1 MAIDTEKL
9 LLLNELICGKYDKT
23 NAGEKIFGTLKKL
36 VNFENG
42 GIFYFNND
50 DLNPIYLYNLENSEF
65 KKDKIDGL
73 KDFKLSETLVVN
85 DCPLGQLVVSSSQNF
100 SDDEKTLFKTCGAI
114 VSQIIK
120 SLEVTDIMNM
130 QVKALQDGIV
140 EINGFNKVIKE
151 QNKKIIEADK
161 VKTKFLSNV
170 SHELRSPLN
179 SIIGFS
185 DILVSEIYGKLDEKQ
200 LEYIKDIQVAGIHL
214 LGMVNEILDI
224 SKIESHTIKLN
235 KTKFNLFLCVNEVL
249 NILKPLYSEKN
260 INIQNLIDENIEVF
274 ADYQKLQQIFFNL
287 LSNAIKFTREEGEIK
302 VFAKLSTKNIMISVA
317 DNGIGI
323 AKENHKR
330 IFKKFEQIASNEGG
344 STNSTGLGLTITKEL
359 VKLHGGTITLESE
372 LNEGAEFK
380 IKLPLGE

>member
-42 GIFYFNND
+42 GIFYFNNE

-100 SDDEKTLFKTCGAI
+100 LDDEKALFKTCGAI

-302 VFAKLSTKNIMISVA
+302 VFAKLSMKNIMISVA

>member
-1 MAIDTEKL
+1 
-9 LLLNELICGKYDKT
+9 
-23 NAGEKIFGTLKKL
+23 
-36 VNFENG
+36 
-42 GIFYFNND
+42 
-50 DLNPIYLYNLENSEF
+50 
-65 KKDKIDGL
+65 
-73 KDFKLSETLVVN
+73 
-85 DCPLGQLVVSSSQNF
+85 
-100 SDDEKTLFKTCGAI
+100 
-114 VSQIIK
+114 
-120 SLEVTDIMNM
+120 
-130 QVKALQDGIV
+130 
-140 EINGFNKVIKE
+140 
-151 QNKKIIEADK
+151 
-161 VKTKFLSNV
+161 
-170 SHELRSPLN
+170 
-179 SIIGFS
+179 
-185 DILVSEIYGKLDEKQ
+185 
-200 LEYIKDIQVAGIHL
+200 
-214 LGMVNEILDI
+214 MVNEILDI

-274 ADYQKLQQIFFNL
+274 VDYQKLQQIFFNL
-287 LSNAIKFTREEGEIK
+287 LSNAIKFTREKGEIK

-344 STNSTGLGLTITKEL
+344 STNSTGLGLTNTKEL

>member
-23 NAGEKIFGTLKKL
+23 NAGDKIFGTLKKL

-42 GIFYFNND
+42 GIFYFNNE

-100 SDDEKTLFKTCGAI
+100 LDDEKALFKTCGAI

-287 LSNAIKFTREEGEIK
+287 LSNAIKFTRENGEIK

>member
-50 DLNPIYLYNLENSEF
+50 DLNPISLYNLENSEF

>member
-42 GIFYFNND
+42 GIFYFNNA

-287 LSNAIKFTREEGEIK
+287 LSNAIKFTREDGEIK

>member
-23 NAGEKIFGTLKKL
+23 NAGEKIFGMLKKL

-287 LSNAIKFTREEGEIK
+287 LSNAIKFTREKGEIK

>member
-23 NAGEKIFGTLKKL
+23 NAGEKIFVMLKKL

-42 GIFYFNND
+42 GIFYFNNEE
-50 DLNPIYLYNLENSEF
+50 LNPIYLYNLENSEF
-65 KKDKIDGL
+65 KKDKIGGL

-287 LSNAIKFTREEGEIK
+287 LSNAIKFTREKGEIK

>member
-23 NAGEKIFGTLKKL
+23 NAGEKIFCMLKKL

-65 KKDKIDGL
+65 KKDKIGGL

-161 VKTKFLSNV
+161 VKSKFLSNV

>member
-42 GIFYFNND
+42 GIFYFNNE
-50 DLNPIYLYNLENSEF
+50 DLNPIFLYNLENSEF

-100 SDDEKTLFKTCGAI
+100 LDDEKILFKTCGAI

-287 LSNAIKFTREEGEIK
+287 LSNAIKFTREDGEIK
-302 VFAKLSTKNIMISVA
+302 VFAKFSTKNIMISVA

>member
-50 DLNPIYLYNLENSEF
+50 DLNPIYLYNLGNSEF
-65 KKDKIDGL
+65 KKDKIGGL

-85 DCPLGQLVVSSSQNF
+85 DCPLGQLVVSSSQHF

-317 DNGIGI
+317 VNGLGI

>member
-42 GIFYFNND
+42 GIFYFNNE

-100 SDDEKTLFKTCGAI
+100 LDDEKALFKTCGAI

-287 LSNAIKFTREEGEIK
+287 LSNAIKFTRENGEIK